1 MNTPMIGPRS
11 YLFVPGDSAH
21 KMAKAVESGA
31 EALILDLEDS
41 VAPARKHEALATTVE
56 FLQSRDSHASGPAL
70 WVRVNASDPAQAL
83 TELAG
88 LPLARVA
95 GIVHP
100 KLECHAQL
108 ERMGTW
114 LDALEARDALDRDP
128 IGIVGIITES
138 PAAVVG
144 EQAASLARG
153 HARLRGYSWGM
164 EDMSAALARPPIA
177 GTTDAHA
184 ALTAA
189 MQRHCLLMATAAGVE
204 PIDAISANFRDLD
217 ALERECDYARELG
230 FTAKMAIHPAQ
241 LDTLHR
247 GLAPS
252 AAALDWATRVQ
263 ALVDENPDT
272 AAFQLDGRMV
282 DQPHFDVA
290 RRILARARGSS
301 A

>member
-1 MNTPMIGPRS
+1 MNTPMSGPRS

-21 KMAKAVESGA
+21 KMDKAIDSPA
-31 EALILDLEDS
+31 DALILDLEDS
-41 VAPARKHEALATTVE
+41 VAPSRKREALTTTVE
-56 FLQSRDSHASGPAL
+56 FLQSREAQPTGPAL
-70 WVRVNASDPAQAL
+70 WVRVNASDPALAL
-83 TELAG
+83 AELAA

-100 KLECHAQL
+100 KLECHSQL
-108 ERMGTW
+108 ERMSAW
-114 LDALEARDALDRDP
+114 LDALEARDALGHDP

-153 HARLRGYSWGM
+153 HTRLRGYSWGM

-189 MQRHCLLMATAAGVE
+189 MQRHCLLMAAAAGVE

-217 ALERECDYARELG
+217 ALEHECDYARDLG

-252 AAALDWATRVQ
+252 VAALDWASRVQ

-282 DQPHFDVA
+282 DQPHFAVA